1 MSGDWSSLSLPEPVR
16 AAYAALRL
24 NVESGQL
31 AHGYVIA
38 APNPAWGML
47 LAKLLLQQLFCEA
60 EPAKRPCGECRGCQL
75 IETQRHPDTVWLEP
89 EMKSRVIG
97 IDPIR
102 EANHFL
108 RQTAFEGGWKS
119 AIFMHA
125 DRMNE
130 AAANAFLK
138 TLEEPPPQVLLM
150 LITESPQALLP
161 TIISRCRMISLAG
174 GGGAARESTVVERA
188 MLDWLRRRGPDTSP
202 MEQSAWISALLRE
215 VRERAEAK
223 EDESDDDEDVEKDV
237 IKARVQSKVV
247 AARVE
252 VLRTIVHWERDVLA
266 CLAGGGEDGLF
277 FPGEVKTL
285 MSQSREI
292 GLADQ
297 LRRIERVEQARVLL
311 ERNAPEQAVWEA
323 VLPA

>member
-16 AAYAALRL
+16 AAYASLRM
-24 NVESGQL
+24 NAESGQL

-60 EPAKRPCGECRGCQL
+60 DASQRPCGECRGCRQ

-97 IDPIR
+97 IEAIR

-119 AIFMHA
+119 AVFMHA

-138 TLEEPPPQVLLM
+138 TLEEPPPQVLLL

-161 TIISRCRMISLAG
+161 TIISRCRMVSLAG
-174 GGGAARESTVVERA
+174 GGAAQESSAVEKA
-188 MLDWLRRRGPDTSP
+188 MLDWLRRREPGVSA

-215 VRERAEAK
+215 VRDRAEAQ
-223 EDESDDDEDVEKDV
+223 EGETDDEEDVEKDV

-252 VLRTIVHWERDVLA
+252 VLRTIARWERDVLA
-266 CLAGGGEDGLF
+266 CLVGGGADTLF
-277 FPGEVKTL
+277 FPFEEKIL
-285 MSQSREI
+285 ASQSR
-292 GLADQ
+292 GVDLARQ
-297 LRRIERVEQARVLL
+297 LRRIERVEQARILL

-323 VLPA
+323 ILPA